1 MAARR
6 SKRKER
12 RELSGAA
19 MSRVFLDIGPDLSET
34 VILRALSFRD
44 EASEGVRSSLNAAID
59 NHVKMIGFRH
69 PSRANENQL
78 KEPTLYQLIAKS
90 NDKLA
95 GALLRA
101 WVESRG
107 DLRGAV
113 ESGLGDADV
122 PVDAPDFKTGRFN
135 AKWDVGEWRK
145 TLETVAGANCDAG
158 GDGDAVCE
166 HDKDKEEAALMVM
179 CLSGKSHETADD
191 PAALETDLLG
201 GWMEQLEGLPPDA
214 PEWEESFAFT
224 DMVADLAERKM
235 SERRGFE
242 SDAINRIV
250 AEVKA
255 EFDEELR
262 YLGVNLAAWT
272 GENALSKNAGTDA
285 KALANEMRER
295 LAEYRPLRPQA
306 SSRSEEAERSA
317 KRDETEKAII
327 GMVPKWDALEG
338 APFTVGELAIHA
350 RRAKM
355 ADDEGG
361 NSDIP
366 PGSPIFAEMAH
377 LRKLRDSLDD
387 IRKATDE
394 LSSEQSKDDIKNI
407 LQSHKDMKAR
417 IERLESDNTDLKGAN
432 ADLKSL
438 HDAVTDENAGLKR
451 TNAALSAEK
460 AERDAVDAAALE
472 AEVERL
478 QSDNRRLSEDKEGLE
493 LANEGLR
500 SDIELLGQEKDEL
513 QLDLTRSGE
522 TETYWREAYIAVS
535 AGETRAAAGASP
547 DAELGSVNEAL
558 ELAETMFPNEL
569 AIALNSKSSK
579 NSPFRKPDEVFAALA
594 WLATE
599 YHRRRT
605 TPSST
610 RPDFNRLLKES
621 CPGWFYKPGQTEV
634 TAEQFIEWY
643 TTTVDNKTHHLY
655 HHIGK
660 GNSHDPQHTIR
671 IAFAW
676 DDESERVAV
685 GFLGLHQRNRR
696 S

>member
-1 MAARR
+1 MAAKR

-12 RELSGAA
+12 RELSGAT
-19 MSRVFLDIGPDLSET
+19 MSRVFLDIGPDLSES
-34 VILRALSFRD
+34 VILRALSFRG
-44 EASEGVRSSLNAAID
+44 EASESARSSLNAAID
-59 NHVKMIGFRH
+59 NHVKMVGFKT
-69 PSRANENQL
+69 PSRANESQL
-78 KEPTLYQLIAKS
+78 KEPTLYQLIAKA

-95 GALLRA
+95 GALLRT

-113 ESGLGDADV
+113 ESKLGDFDV
-122 PVDAPDFKTGRFN
+122 PVEAPDFKVGRFN

-145 TLETVAGANCDAG
+145 TLDSMAPEEDVCDDCAEEKG
-158 GDGDAVCE
+158 T
-166 HDKDKEEAALMVM
+166 KEEAALMLM
-179 CLSGKSHETADD
+179 CLSGKSHEAADD
-191 PAALETDLLG
+191 PETLETDLLG
-201 GWMEQLEGLPPDA
+201 DWMKQLEELPPDA

-224 DMVADLAERKM
+224 DMVAEMAERKM

-242 SDAINRIV
+242 SDAIDKTV

-255 EFDEELR
+255 EYDEELR
-262 YLGVNLAAWT
+262 YLDVNLSAWT
-272 GENALSKNAGTDA
+272 GKNALSKNAGPEA
-285 KALANEMRER
+285 KELANDLRDR
-295 LAEYRPLRPQA
+295 LAEYRPLRPQG
-306 SSRSEEAERSA
+306 SSRAEETERA
-317 KRDETEKAII
+317 ARRDELEKAII
-327 GMVPKWDALEG
+327 GMVPRWDALEG
-338 APFTVGELAIHA
+338 APFTVGELAAHA

-355 ADDEGG
+355 AGEDAARADAP
-361 NSDIP
+361 P
-366 PGSPIFAEMAH
+366 PGSPLFTEMAH
-377 LRKLRDSLDD
+377 LRKLRDDLDD

-394 LSSEQSKDDIKNI
+394 LSSEQSKEDIKHI
-407 LQSHKDMKAR
+407 LQSHKEMKAR
-417 IERLESDNTDLKGAN
+417 IERLESDNAELKGAN
-432 ADLKSL
+432 SDLKSL
-438 HDAVTDENAGLKR
+438 HDAVVDENAGLKQ

-460 AERDAVDAAALE
+460 AERDAVDVAALN

-478 QSDNRRLSEDKEGLE
+478 QSDNRRLTEDKEGLE

-500 SDIELLGQEKDEL
+500 SDLDLLGREKDNLE
-513 QLDLTRSGE
+513 LDLARSGE
-522 TETYWREAYIAVS
+522 TETYWREAYIAAS
-535 AGETRAAAGASP
+535 AGETRMAMGASP

-579 NSPFRKPDEVFAALA
+579 NSPFRKPDEVFGALT

-599 YHRRRT
+599 YRRRRT
-605 TPSST
+605 TPSAT
-610 RPDFNRLLKES
+610 RPDFNKLLKES